1 MELTPHDEFEV
12 KLIFK
17 NGELFDVEPLG
28 QDYEKGKILP
38 QEKGLM
44 GLNIMSSTS
53 LLLGHGSPGYT
64 IYRTTRGYVIIRKP
78 Q

>member
-17 NGELFDVEPLG
+17 NGELDDVEPLVK
-28 QDYEKGKILP
+28 DYKKSMLP
-38 QEKGLM
+38 QEEGLM
-44 GLNIMSSTS
+44 GLNIMSCTS
-53 LLLGHGSPGYT
+53 ALLGHGSPGYT
-64 IYRTTRGYVIIRKP
+64 IFKTTRGYIIIRKP